1 MDFCRFTSA
10 QLSSLL
16 QQLSVFLHCSLQSLF
31 SACCLCIVPG
41 RHDLCPLVYFCN
53 ICVYCQNTSSLELKS
68 RFIYFS
74 NSQARLSLKWK
85 DLLILG
91 FRLLVRQNKRLT
103 VSCWTNCVV
112 RSLNTRA
119 DLAMTSQQDNFFI
132 TEK

>member
-1 MDFCRFTSA
+1 MNLIKIESSSSPSAIRLQSSVVILHLLCKELLCGFLLCRFKSA

-91 FRLLVRQNKRLT
+91 FRLLVRQNK
-103 VSCWTNCVV
+103 
-112 RSLNTRA
+112 
-119 DLAMTSQQDNFFI
+119 
-132 TEK
+132 